1 MRNRKDLP
9 RISYVPAIWRY
20 VANDRTI
27 NNHTRWLMAR
37 EVICIEM
44 LRAVEW
50 YRTPEMTL
58 FLLLIVAVSYMIEI

>member
-1 MRNRKDLP
+1 
-9 RISYVPAIWRY
+9 
-20 VANDRTI
+20 
-27 NNHTRWLMAR
+27 
-37 EVICIEM
+37 M